1 MSVVHHRHATVAGR
15 EIFYREAG
23 PADAP
28 VIVLLHGFPTSSFMF
43 RNLIPELADRYRV
56 IAPDFLGF
64 GYSDAPPVEEFDYTF
79 DALADHTAGLLTH
92 LGVSRYAIYVQDYG
106 APVGWRNRSPPGIRA
121 CRLQSPETFVSGFPI
136 RWP

>member
-15 EIFYREAG
+15 AVFYREAG

-64 GYSDAPPVEEFDYTF
+64 GYSDAPPVEEFDYTSGSPGTRSTSRT
-79 DALADHTAGLLTH
+79 TARPSAG
-92 LGVSRYAIYVQDYG
+92 
-106 APVGWRNRSPPGIRA
+106 GWLCATRRRSPR
-121 CRLQSPETFVSGFPI
+121 S
-136 RWP
+136 